1 MTTNLPLTVISD
13 LEIVG
18 TSSATNGRSCQL
30 HEVCG
35 EHLCEGDVCRLVLTT
50 VSIQNIEE
58 EAIKVVKVVNGIDTC
73 MVGFVTRSFTAM
85 ERVYSH
91 VGGLIIIN
99 EMYSKSTNEYK
110 QRLSARNKGM
120 ASASLVDE
128 QIL

>member
-73 MVGFVTRSFTAM
+73 MATKNYVWM
-85 ERVYSH
+85 ERISIPSDSQH
-91 VGGLIIIN
+91 H
-99 EMYSKSTNEYK
+99 
-110 QRLSARNKGM
+110 
-120 ASASLVDE
+120 
-128 QIL
+128 